1 MKRSSLSR
9 NTPLRR
15 TPMSPRRT
23 PLTRSTKRLRLR
35 RPPVTADELAARLL
49 VAERSDGLCEAC
61 PQQHPG
67 VEWHHRVRRSQG
79 GSWSGSNG
87 LWLCRRVHSWITRH
101 PRGARLLGWGLWSH
115 ETPAD
120 EPVLYRGR
128 WSRLDDDGSVTPA
141 QPPVL
146 EVAS

>member
-1 MKRSSLSR
+1 MKRSSLPR
-9 NTPLRR
+9 RTALRR
-15 TPMSPRRT
+15 AAMASRRT
-23 PLTRSTKRLRLR
+23 PLKRSTNRLRLR
-35 RPPVTADELAARLL
+35 RPALSADEVAARLL
-49 VAERSDGLCEAC
+49 VAERCDGLCEAC

-79 GSWSGSNG
+79 GRWSGSNG
-87 LWLCRRVHSWITRH
+87 LWLCRRLHSWITRH

-115 ETPAD
+115 EDSAA
-120 EPVLYRGR
+120 EPVLYRGI
-128 WSRLDDDGSVTPA
+128 WVLLDDAGGVTPT